1 METLF
6 DDQVLKAPES
16 ARDFDSVSLS
26 LSLSRE
32 LPSQPDGFS
41 SFLFPPSL
49 SCAQKVETPLK
60 EIGCPEETRLA
71 YTL

>member
-16 ARDFDSVSLS
+16 ARDFDSVS

>member
-26 LSLSRE
+26 RE

-49 SCAQKVETPLK
+49 LCTK
-60 EIGCPEETRLA
+60 G
-71 YTL
+71 

>member
-16 ARDFDSVSLS
+16 ARDFDSV
-26 LSLSRE
+26 SLSRE

-60 EIGCPEETRLA
+60 EIGCPEGTRLA